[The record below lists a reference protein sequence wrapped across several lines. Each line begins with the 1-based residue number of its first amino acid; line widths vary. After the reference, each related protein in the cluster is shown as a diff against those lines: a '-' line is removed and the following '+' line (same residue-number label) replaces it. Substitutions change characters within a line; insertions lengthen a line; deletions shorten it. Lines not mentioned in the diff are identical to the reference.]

1 MTQRSKKYDLEERT
15 FKFAKNCRDF
25 IKNLSRTAANN
36 EYSKQLI
43 RSSASVSANYIET
56 NEALSRK
63 DYFHRVRIS
72 RKEVKESKMWL
83 NLIEVDEKLENVRKS
98 LIQEAF
104 ELTRIFGSIL
114 EKNI

>member
-1 MTQRSKKYDLEERT
+1 MTQGSKKYDLEERA
-15 FKFAKNCRDF
+15 FRFAQGCRDF
-25 IKNLSRTAANN
+25 VKNLFRTMANK

-43 RSSASVSANYIET
+43 RSSASVSANYIEA

-63 DYFHRVRIS
+63 DYFHRVRIC
-72 RKEVKESKMWL
+72 RKEAKESKMWL
-83 NLIEVDEKLENVRKS
+83 HLIETDQKLENVRKS

-104 ELTRIFGSIL
+104 ELTRIFGSII